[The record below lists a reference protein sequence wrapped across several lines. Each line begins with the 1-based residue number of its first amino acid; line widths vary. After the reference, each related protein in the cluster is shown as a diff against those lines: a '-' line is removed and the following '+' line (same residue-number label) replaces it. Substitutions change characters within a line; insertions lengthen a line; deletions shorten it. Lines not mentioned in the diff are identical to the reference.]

1 MVVWL
6 LIVAVTSCVV
16 CWNDGMLM
24 LVDVVCWY
32 GCECECLVVVCVV
45 LWCCVAYVWLCC
57 WFVVIG
63 DGWLVG

>member
-24 LVDVVCWY
+24 LVDV
-32 GCECECLVVVCVV
+32 GCYCCDCVSVWLLFVLCCGVVLLMFGCVV
-45 LWCCVAYVWLCC
+45 GLL
-57 WFVVIG
+57 
-63 DGWLVG
+63 